1 MNMNDYDRYDLNINI
16 KSLNIDKL
24 FHDRL
29 KKIAE
34 QLEEVK
40 TLTNESD
47 RDYCQLTLR
56 QDLEIIIYNNNYFT
70 VKARH
75 SIDLGNIETIRKLSG
90 FESDKVTINQQG
102 NLELNFHNRNDE
114 KWV

>member
-1 MNMNDYDRYDLNINI
+1 MEYDRYDLNINI

-34 QLEEVK
+34 KLEEVK
-40 TLTNESD
+40 TIDNGVE
-47 RDYCQLTLR
+47 RAYQQLTLR
-56 QDLEIIIYNNNYFT
+56 QDLDLIIYNNNYFT

-75 SIDLGNIETIRKLSG
+75 NIDLGNIELITKLSG
-90 FESDKVTINQQG
+90 FESDKVSINQQG
-102 NLELNFHNRNDE
+102 NLELSFHKRD
-114 KWV
+114 K